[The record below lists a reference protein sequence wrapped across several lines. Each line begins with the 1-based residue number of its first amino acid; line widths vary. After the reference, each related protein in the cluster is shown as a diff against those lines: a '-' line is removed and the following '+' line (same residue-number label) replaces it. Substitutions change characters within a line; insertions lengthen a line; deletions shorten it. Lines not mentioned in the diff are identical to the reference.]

1 MCQLCMHDS
10 LIHKTL
16 YKVHNCFIIIFIV
29 FSDKGNLQYHF
40 KGVHEVDEVK
50 CDNCGVVCKNKY
62 SLMVHMKTHRK
73 TPCSFCGNMLSAGTL
88 KKHIRSKH
96 TANHL
101 QPHQCQT
108 CKKGFSTAKRL
119 EMHMNIHT
127 GARPFLCKYC
137 RKSYAHVGNCRMHER
152 TAHEGYKRT
161 DKRKWSGQNQ
171 IIISIFWSISIIQ
184 KI

>member
-1 MCQLCMHDS
+1 M
-10 LIHKTL
+10 K
-16 YKVHNCFIIIFIV
+16 CFIIIFLD

-40 KGVHEVDEVK
+40 KGVHEVEEVK

-108 CKKGFSTAKRL
+108 CKKGMITWCVEIMDNKKSCVWENIKFFLLEINFWPFHFGLSDLFFGFMTPFSV
-119 EMHMNIHT
+119 
-127 GARPFLCKYC
+127 F
-137 RKSYAHVGNCRMHER
+137 RKIVFRSGGDYELNH
-152 TAHEGYKRT
+152 GY
-161 DKRKWSGQNQ
+161 
-171 IIISIFWSISIIQ
+171 F
-184 KI
+184 